1 MHCLSILLYELI
13 AFVPLIGGQFCRT
26 TSNQISLQQ
35 QSIFQIQ
42 GNFLIGS
49 LVLAPTHRV
58 LAMPALIAMVNV
70 VKTPT

>member
-1 MHCLSILLYELI
+1 MHSLSILLYELI
-13 AFVPLIGGQFCRT
+13 AFVPLIGGQLHRT

-49 LVLAPTHRV
+49 LALVPTYRV
-58 LAMPALIAMVNV
+58 LAMPALIATVNV